1 MKQFCA
7 FIILLAAFCG
17 CTGGG
22 QYNEMLQRLDAL
34 NKLNQAD
41 SVLTVTERDEAQTL
55 TDYFDRHG
63 TPNDQLLAHYLL
75 GRCYADMREAPM
87 ALHCYQEAISRAD
100 TLSPDCDFAQLSR
113 VYGQSA
119 RIFYQQGL
127 YRNQFEYTDLS
138 IINAWKGKDTLAAL
152 ICYAQKGAVY
162 DQLQMRDSSIV
173 VYEQAIQQLRVSNYN
188 KVAASFSG
196 VLAKKL
202 IDKGEPI
209 QALSYL
215 QDYEHNSGFFDSTGN
230 IAKGREIFYNW
241 KGFYFLKMNQL
252 DSAEYYFRK
261 ELRTGKDFNNQNAG
275 AFGLAQ
281 LYEQKH
287 LADSSAKY
295 FEYSYAMNDSCF
307 FQMTTHEVEQGKAMY
322 DYTRQ
327 QELAKLKE
335 IEANKERAQKE
346 RIIYASLALLLLLGF
361 IYTRWNHK
369 KKEYQALLATHQQAE
384 TELQSLHQLQTEHQQ
399 VLADVEKYH
408 KTESVLNSLVQKK
421 EEEVEKLRLAI
432 KKNKWEEKHNSR
444 ANALAI
450 SQMKQADAYQ
460 TIITKIN
467 RGNTL
472 TSDDWQSIDNLL
484 MEHFPGFLHFLASK
498 RNQISFNKY
507 CICLL
512 TRLDVNPQRISM
524 VLGIQPSYVTKAR
537 EQMLT
542 QFFGID
548 GTAKE
553 FDQKLKGL

>member
-34 NKLNQAD
+34 NKLNRAD

-55 TDYFDRHG
+55 TDYFDSHG
-63 TPNDQLLAHYLL
+63 TPNDQLLAYYLL

-87 ALHCYQEAISRAD
+87 ALHCYQEAITRAD

-119 RIFYQQGL
+119 TIFYQQGL
-127 YRNQFEYTDLS
+127 YQNSLDYSDFSVEYGYR
-138 IINAWKGKDTLAAL
+138 GKDTLNAL
-152 ICYAQKGAVY
+152 RSYAMKGAAY
-162 DQLQMRDSSIV
+162 DKLQAKDS
-173 VYEQAIQQLRVSNYN
+173 AIHIYTDAIKQMKTYKFS
-188 KVAASFSG
+188 KMAAGFSG
-196 VLAKKL
+196 TLAKKL
-202 IDKGEPI
+202 IDKGETM
-209 QALSYL
+209 QAIPYM
-215 QDYEHNSGFFDSTGN
+215 QDYEQNSGFYDSVGN
-230 IAKGREIFYNW
+230 VESKREMYYCAKGLF
-241 KGFYFLKMNQL
+241 FLNNKQL

-261 ELRTGKDFNNQNAG
+261 ELHDGRDYGNQNSG
-275 AFGLAQ
+275 SHRLAQ
-281 LYEQKH
+281 LFMQKH
-287 LADSSAKY
+287 MPDSAAKY
-295 FEYSYAMNDSCF
+295 ALYAYDMNDSVYS
-307 FQMTTHEVEQGKAMY
+307 QKSMHEIEQAKAMY

-361 IYTRWNHK
+361 IYFRWNHK

-384 TELQSLHQLQTEHQQ
+384 AELQSLRRLQTEHQQ

-484 MEHFPGFLHFLASK
+484 MEHFPGFLHFLESK
-498 RNQISFNKY
+498 RNQISYNKY

-512 TRLDVNPQRISM
+512 TRLDVNPQRISV

-553 FDQKLKGL
+553 FDQKLKSL

>member
-408 KTESVLNSLVQKK
+408 ETEAVLNTLVQKK

-432 KKNKWEEKHNSR
+432 KKNKWDEKHNSR

-450 SQMKQADAYQ
+450 SQMKQTDAYQ

-484 MEHFPGFLHFLASK
+484 KEHFPGFLHFLESK
-498 RNQISFNKY
+498 RNQISYNKY

-512 TRLDVNPQRISM
+512 TRLDVNPQRISV

-553 FDQKLKGL
+553 LDQKLKSL

>member
-55 TDYFDRHG
+55 TDYFDSHG
-63 TPNDQLLAHYLL
+63 TPNDQLLAYYLL
-75 GRCYADMREAPM
+75 GRCYADMHEAPM

-100 TLSPDCDFAQLSR
+100 TTAKDCDFVHLSR

-119 RIFYQQGL
+119 TIFYRQGL
-127 YRNQFEYTDLS
+127 YQNMLDYEDLS
-138 IINAWKGKDTLAAL
+138 MEYGWRSGDTLTAL
-152 ICYAQKGAVY
+152 RSYAMKALAY
-162 DQLQMRDSSIV
+162 DQLQVKDSAIH
-173 VYEQAIQQLRVSNYN
+173 VYTDAIKQMKAYNN
-188 KVAASFSG
+188 KVAAGFSMAAAR
-196 VLAKKL
+196 LL
-202 IDKGEPI
+202 TEKGYYDRAADYFNE
-209 QALSYL
+209 
-215 QDYEHNSGFFDSTGN
+215 YEHHSGYFDSNGD
-230 IAKGREIFYNW
+230 IVAGREIYYYY
-241 KGFYFLKMNQL
+241 KGIYYLKTQLL

-261 ELRTGKDFNNQNAG
+261 ELCTGRDFNNQNAG

-281 LYEQKH
+281 LFKQKH

-295 FEYSYAMNDSCF
+295 FEYSYAMNDSAF
-307 FQMTTHEVEQGKAMY
+307 AHKTTHEIEQAKALY

-346 RIIYASLALLLLLGF
+346 RIIYASLALLLLLAF
-361 IYTRWNHK
+361 IYIRWNHK
-369 KKEYQALLATHQQAE
+369 KKEYQALLTTHQQAE
-384 TELQSLHQLQTEHQQ
+384 AELKSLHQLQTEHQQ

-408 KTESVLNSLVQKK
+408 ETEAVLNTLVQKK

-432 KKNKWEEKHNSR
+432 KKTKREELNSSR

-450 SQMKQADAYQ
+450 SQMKHSDAYQ
-460 TIITKIN
+460 GIITKIN
-467 RGNTL
+467 RGNAL
-472 TSDDWQSIDNLL
+472 TSEDWQSIDELL
-484 MEHFPGFLHFLASK
+484 KEHFPGFLHFLESK
-498 RNQISFNKY
+498 RNQISYNKY

-512 TRLDVNPQRISM
+512 TRLDVNPQRISV

-553 FDQKLKGL
+553 FDQKLKSL

>member
-55 TDYFDRHG
+55 ANYFDRHG
-63 TPNDQLLAHYLL
+63 TSNDQLLAHYLL
-75 GRCYADMREAPM
+75 GRCYADMHEAPM

-119 RIFYQQGL
+119 TIFYQQGL
-127 YRNQFEYTDLS
+127 YQNMLDYEDLS
-138 IINAWKGKDTLAAL
+138 MEYGWRGKDTLAAL
-152 ICYAQKGAVY
+152 RSYAMKALAY
-162 DQLQMRDSSIV
+162 DQLQVKDSAIYVYKEAIKLLKAYKYNSI
-173 VYEQAIQQLRVSNYN
+173 
-188 KVAASFSG
+188 AAGFSG
-196 VLAKKL
+196 ALAKKY
-202 IDKGEPI
+202 IDKGETS
-209 QALSYL
+209 QALPYL
-215 QDYEHNSGFFDSTGN
+215 QDYEHNSGYFDSTGN
-230 IAKGREIFYNW
+230 IGKGREIYYSF
-241 KGFYFLKMNQL
+241 KGFFYLNYHQL

-261 ELRTGKDFNNQNAG
+261 ELCAGRDFNNQNAG

-281 LYEQKH
+281 LFKQKH

-295 FEYSYAMNDSCF
+295 FEYSHIMNDSAF
-307 FQMTTHEVEQGKAMY
+307 AHKTTHEIEQAKAMY
-322 DYTRQ
+322 DYSRQ
-327 QELAKLKE
+327 QEIAKLKE

-346 RIIYASLALLLLLGF
+346 RIVYASLALLCLLAF
-361 IYTRWNHK
+361 IYFRWNHK

-384 TELQSLHQLQTEHQQ
+384 AELQSLHQLQTEHLQ

-408 KTESVLNSLVQKK
+408 ETEAVLNTLVQKK

-498 RNQISFNKY
+498 RNQISYNKY

-512 TRLDVNPQRISM
+512 TRLDVNPQRISI

-537 EQMLT
+537 EQMLNL
-542 QFFGID
+542 FFGVD
-548 GTAKE
+548 GSAKD
-553 FDQKLKGL
+553 FDRKLKEL

>member
-1 MKQFCA
+1 MQ
-7 FIILLAAFCG
+7 
-17 CTGGG
+17 
-22 QYNEMLQRLDAL
+22 QRLQAL
-34 NKLNQAD
+34 NALNRAD
-41 SVLTVTERDEAQTL
+41 SMLTATERDEAQTL
-55 TDYFDRHG
+55 ANYFDRHG
-63 TPNDQLLAHYLL
+63 TSNDQLLAHYLL
-75 GRCYADMREAPM
+75 GRCYADMHEAPM

-127 YRNQFEYTDLS
+127 YQNMLDYNDFSVEYGYR
-138 IINAWKGKDTLAAL
+138 GKDTLNAL
-152 ICYAQKGAVY
+152 RSYAMKALAY
-162 DQLQMRDSSIV
+162 DQLQAKDSAIL
-173 VYEQAIQQLRVSNYN
+173 VYTDAIKQMKAYNYN
-188 KVAASFSG
+188 KVAAGFSFSAAR
-196 VLAKKL
+196 LL
-202 IDKGEPI
+202 TEKGCYDSAADNFNE
-209 QALSYL
+209 
-215 QDYEHNSGFFDSTGN
+215 YEHHSGYFDSYGD
-230 IAKGREIFYNW
+230 IVAGREIYYYY
-241 KGFYFLKMNQL
+241 KGFYYLKTQLL

-261 ELRTGKDFNNQNAG
+261 ELCAGRDFNNQNAG

-281 LYEQKH
+281 LFKQKH

-295 FEYSYAMNDSCF
+295 FEYSHIMNDSAF
-307 FQMTTHEVEQGKAMY
+307 AHKTTHEIEQAKAMY
-322 DYTRQ
+322 DYSRQ

-384 TELQSLHQLQTEHQQ
+384 AELQSLHQLQTEHQQ
-399 VLADVEKYH
+399 VLADVKRFHE
-408 KTESVLNSLVQKK
+408 TQAVLNTLVQKK

-444 ANALAI
+444 ANALAV
-450 SQMKQADAYQ
+450 SQMKQTDAYQ
-460 TIITKIN
+460 GIITKIN

-472 TSDDWQSIDNLL
+472 TSDDWQSIDDLL

-498 RNQISFNKY
+498 RNQISYNKY

-512 TRLDVNPQRISM
+512 TRLDVNPQRISI

-537 EQMLT
+537 EQMLNL
-542 QFFGID
+542 FFGVD
-548 GTAKE
+548 GSAKD
-553 FDQKLKGL
+553 FDRKLKEL

>member
-22 QYNEMLQRLDAL
+22 QYNEMRQRLDAL

-55 TDYFDRHG
+55 TDYFDSHG
-63 TPNDQLLAHYLL
+63 TPNDQLLAYYLL
-75 GRCYADMREAPM
+75 GRCYADMHEAPM

-119 RIFYQQGL
+119 RIFYRQGL
-127 YRNQFEYTDLS
+127 YQNMLDYSDFSVEYGYR
-138 IINAWKGKDTLAAL
+138 GKDTLAAL
-152 ICYAQKGAVY
+152 RSYAMKALAY
-162 DQLQMRDSSIV
+162 DQLQVKDSAIH
-173 VYEQAIQQLRVSNYN
+173 VYTDAIKQMKAYNN
-188 KVAASFSG
+188 KVAAGFSMAAAR
-196 VLAKKL
+196 LL
-202 IDKGEPI
+202 TEKGYYDRAADYFNE
-209 QALSYL
+209 
-215 QDYEHNSGFFDSTGN
+215 YEHHSGYFDSNGD
-230 IAKGREIFYNW
+230 IVAGREIYYYY
-241 KGFYFLKMNQL
+241 KGIYYLKTQLL

-261 ELRTGKDFNNQNAG
+261 ELCTGRDFNNQNAG

-281 LYEQKH
+281 LFKQKH

-295 FEYSYAMNDSCF
+295 FEYSYAMNDSAF
-307 FQMTTHEVEQGKAMY
+307 AHKTTHEIEQAKAMY

-346 RIIYASLALLLLLGF
+346 RIIYVSLALLLLLAF
-361 IYTRWNHK
+361 IYIRWNHK
-369 KKEYQALLATHQQAE
+369 KKEYQALLTTHQQAE
-384 TELQSLHQLQTEHQQ
+384 AELKSLHQLQTEHQQ

-408 KTESVLNSLVQKK
+408 ETEAVLNTLVQKK

-432 KKNKWEEKHNSR
+432 KKTKREELNSSR

-450 SQMKQADAYQ
+450 SQMKQSDAYQ
-460 TIITKIN
+460 CIITKIN
-467 RGNTL
+467 RGNAL
-472 TSDDWQSIDNLL
+472 TSEDWQSIDELL
-484 MEHFPGFLHFLASK
+484 KEHFPGFLHFLESK
-498 RNQISFNKY
+498 RNQISYNKY

-512 TRLDVNPQRISM
+512 TRLDVNPQRISV

-553 FDQKLKGL
+553 FDQKLKSL